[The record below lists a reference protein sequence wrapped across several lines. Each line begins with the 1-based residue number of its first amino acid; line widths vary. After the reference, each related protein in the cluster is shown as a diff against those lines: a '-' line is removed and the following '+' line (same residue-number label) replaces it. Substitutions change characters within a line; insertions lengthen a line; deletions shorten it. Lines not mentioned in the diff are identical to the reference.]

1 MVFIIAENEERS
13 RKVSTNNET
22 KLDVSLEA
30 LREIERAAG
39 VFLNSSLSTSKECVG
54 PAARRFASMVYEIAR
69 TASAES
75 STTALKK
82 AKADIQCN
90 VVLKEI
96 VHILLEQKPVANMDF
111 TAMEMAEMIIS
122 RCSSH
127 ERWIADCCSPRQIS
141 KTITRHA
148 QSLSLIFDWSSRIVE
163 GRTLYEFRGFTDAG
177 MNLIQ
182 IHYSWDD

>member
-1 MVFIIAENEERS
+1 MGM
-13 RKVSTNNET
+13 NNET

-39 VFLNSSLSTSKECVG
+39 VFLNSSVSTPKECVA

-75 STTALKK
+75 STTALEK
-82 AKADIQCN
+82 AKNDIKCN
-90 VVLKEI
+90 VVLRRI
-96 VHILLEQKPVANMDF
+96 AQIFLEQKPVANMTF
-111 TAMEMAEMIIS
+111 TAMEMSDLITS
-122 RCSSH
+122 RCSSYEH
-127 ERWIADCCSPRQIS
+127 WIAACCHPRMIS

-148 QSLSLIFDWSSRIVE
+148 QSLSLIFVWSSRIVE
-163 GRTLYEFRGFTDAG
+163 GRTYYEFRGLTDAG
-177 MNLIQ
+177 MNLLQ

>member
-1 MVFIIAENEERS
+1 MG
-13 RKVSTNNET
+13 TNNET

-39 VFLNSSLSTSKECVG
+39 VFLNSSLSTPKECVA
-54 PAARRFASMVYEIAR
+54 PAARRFASMVCEIAR

-75 STTALKK
+75 SMSAAKK
-82 AKADIQCN
+82 AMADIQCN

-96 VHILLEQKPVANMDF
+96 VHILLERRPVANMTF
-111 TAMEMAEMIIS
+111 TAIEMSNLIAS
-122 RCSSH
+122 RCSNH
-127 ERWIADCCSPRQIS
+127 EHWIADCCRPRMIS

-148 QSLSLIFDWSSRIVE
+148 QSLSLIFDWSSRVDE
-163 GRTLYEFRGFTDAG
+163 GRTFFEFRGITDAG

-182 IHYSWDD
+182 IHYSCGD